1 MSKTLKYLLGANY
14 IILGLLSFFF
24 RENPAFDSFPIW
36 AKWSLPFLLVIYGAF
51 RIYRNYT
58 NLEEIDETE

>member
-14 IILGLLSFFF
+14 IILGLLTLFF
-24 RENPAFDSFPIW
+24 RENEAFSSFPSW
-36 AKWSLPFLLVIYGAF
+36 AKLSFPFLLMLYGAF

-58 NLEEIDETE
+58 NLEETDETE